1 MIDCHAH
8 AFPSVAEATRKLPG
22 PLSGIL
28 GAIATGVRRLPHVP
42 VDIETVASA
51 RKRGPQMLHQAAEMA
66 LSLGILP
73 QVALHASL
81 DDLLASMSRH
91 EIERTVVIAAPP
103 TASNDWLLEAT
114 RPYGD
119 RLVPV
124 CTLPDLPRSI
134 SASGW
139 LEAFD
144 ALAAKGA
151 RGFKIHPN
159 VDGLPADHP
168 AYQALFEA
176 ARRHGRFVILHTG
189 CFTVPGYKSLAPAD
203 ARSFVPLF
211 EKFPDVR
218 VCLAHMNRDE
228 PEQAWALMKQHP
240 QLWADTS
247 WQPADNIRRAIDAVG
262 AERILLGS
270 DWPLLHPDLQGDAL
284 RQLERAASGEV
295 RARIAS
301 SNAASFLG
309 VA

>member
-8 AFPSVAEATRKLPG
+8 AFPSIEEATRKLPG
-22 PLSGIL
+22 ALSGVVGML
-28 GAIATGVRRLPHVP
+28 AAGMRRLPHLP
-42 VDIETVASA
+42 MTIEAVASM
-51 RKRGPQMLHQAAEMA
+51 RKRGPQKLQQAAEMA
-66 LSLGILP
+66 MSVGLLP
-73 QVALHASL
+73 KVALHASL
-81 DDLLASMSRH
+81 DDLLSSMTRH
-91 EIERTVVIAAPP
+91 GIKRTVVIAAPP

-119 RLVPV
+119 RLLPV
-124 CTLPDLPRSI
+124 CTLPESG
-134 SASGW
+134 ASGW
-139 LEAFD
+139 PAAFD

-159 VDGLPADHP
+159 VDGLGADHP
-168 AYQALFEA
+168 AYAALFEA

-189 CFTVPGYKSLAPAD
+189 CFTVPGYKSMAPAD
-203 ARSFVPLF
+203 ARAFVPLF
-211 EKFPDVR
+211 ERFPDVK

-228 PEQAWALMKQHP
+228 PEEAWSLMKRHP

-247 WQPADNIRRAIDAVG
+247 WQPADNIRRAIDAIG
-262 AERILLGS
+262 SERILLGS

-295 RARIAS
+295 RERIAS
-301 SNAASFLG
+301 RNAASFLG